1 MPSVTKV
8 SQMINANDEN
18 RVTLQS
24 ELDEDFATANDAI
37 GSLIRKEQTGF
48 MKQIERRR
56 QEVRYSLWVA
66 HIRQTLSMNCCKKK
80 PYNTLA
86 IPLLGEYRPLSSHFV
101 PHREQHPPEH

>member
-8 SQMINANDEN
+8 SRLINANDEN
-18 RVTLQS
+18 RATLQS
-24 ELDEDFATANDAI
+24 ELDEDFIKANDAI

-66 HIRQTLSMNCCKKK
+66 HIRQTLSMSCCKKT
-80 PYNTLA
+80 YITLA
-86 IPLLGEYRPLSSHFV
+86 IPFLGEYRPLSSHFV
-101 PHREQHPPEH
+101 PNREQHPPEH